1 MVEINDPLS
10 WWNGRVQMMPI
21 LSLLVRRTLC
31 VPATSAPSERLF
43 SAAGLTIA
51 NDRAGL
57 TPDDASD
64 LIFLKGAW
72 SLVESH
78 IIRKRAAETDAAAA
92 AAEAV

>member
-1 MVEINDPLS
+1 MSRSTSSQDGLLQFTTADDCTSSSISDMQS
-10 WWNGRVQMMPI
+10 
-21 LSLLVRRTLC
+21 SLNSESSTL
-31 VPATSAPSERLF
+31 ERKLQE
-43 SAAGLTIA
+43 AIA
-51 NDRAGL
+51 LHAIAGL
-57 TPDDASD
+57 TPDNASD

>member
-1 MVEINDPLS
+1 M
-10 WWNGRVQMMPI
+10 
-21 LSLLVRRTLC
+21 
-31 VPATSAPSERLF
+31 F

-57 TPDDASD
+57 TPDNASD

-78 IIRKRAAETDAAAA
+78 IIRERAAEAAAAAA
-92 AAEAV
+92 AAEAA